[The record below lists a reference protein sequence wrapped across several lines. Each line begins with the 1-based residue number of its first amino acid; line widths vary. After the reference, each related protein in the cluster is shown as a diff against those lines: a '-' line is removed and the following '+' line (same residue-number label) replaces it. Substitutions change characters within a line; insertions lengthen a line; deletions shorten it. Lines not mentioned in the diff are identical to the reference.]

1 MLSWLSSPRSSSDVA
16 TGSASLSDVASVDA
30 LDLHASEMAIAKSY
44 FDDAVKCEK
53 DFWDMARGGEGE
65 L

>member
-1 MLSWLSSPRSSSDVA
+1 
-16 TGSASLSDVASVDA
+16 
-30 LDLHASEMAIAKSY
+30 MAIAKSY